1 MPSHEGG
8 QVLEFTLAE
17 LAARVGGEA
26 VGDGALRL
34 SRVAALEDAGPEDV
48 TFFANRK
55 YRKAFEA
62 SRAGAVVV
70 EPGEPVPAGRAVI
83 RARNAYLAFAR
94 ISTLF
99 HPPAQARPAVAA
111 QAFVHPSARVHPSAE
126 LMPFAYVGPG
136 AAVGARCILHPGAH
150 VGPEARLGE
159 DCVLWP
165 NAVVRDGCVL
175 GKRVVLEPGCVVGSD
190 GFGFAFDADG
200 EGASGPH
207 HFKVPQAGI
216 VVVEDDVE
224 LGANTCV
231 DRAALGVTRIGRGS
245 KVDNLVQIAHNVEIG
260 PLSILVGQAGIAGSS
275 KLGAGVIVAGQ
286 VGVVGHLKIG
296 DGAKLLAQA
305 GVRHDVAAG
314 EVLSGSPARPHGE
327 WLRLEA
333 ALTRL
338 PDLLKRVREL
348 EKRLERSEAP
358 R

>member
-1 MPSHEGG
+1 MQGVS
-8 QVLEFTLAE
+8 FTLAE

-34 SRVAALEDAGPEDV
+34 LRVAPLEDAGPQDV

-70 EPGEPVPAGRAVI
+70 EPGEQVPAGRAVI
-83 RARNAYLAFAR
+83 RAPNAYLAFAR

-99 HPPAQARPAVAA
+99 HPPAQARPAVAE
-111 QAFVHPSARVHPSAE
+111 QAFVHPSARVDPTSE

-136 AAVGARCILHPGAH
+136 AVVGARCILHPGAH
-150 VGPEARLGE
+150 VGPEARLGD

-175 GKRVVLEPGCVVGSD
+175 GNRVVLEPGCVVGSD

-200 EGASGPH
+200 EGASGPR

-231 DRAALGVTRIGRGS
+231 DRATLGVTRVGRGA
-245 KVDNLVQIAHNVEIG
+245 KIDNLVQVAHNVEIG
-260 PLSILVGQAGIAGSS
+260 ALSILVGQVGIAGSS
-275 KLGAGVIVAGQ
+275 KLGAGVIAGGQ
-286 VGVVGHLKIG
+286 VGIVGHVKIG
-296 DGAKLLAQA
+296 DGAKLLARA
-305 GVRHDVAAG
+305 GVMNDVAAG
-314 EVLSGSPARPHGE
+314 EVLSGSPGRLHGE
-327 WLRLEA
+327 WLRQEA
-333 ALTRL
+333 ALSRL
-338 PDLLKRVREL
+338 PELLKRVREL
-348 EKRLERSEAP
+348 EKKLERMEAP